1 MAENNNRNQT
11 SGQGSEQD
19 ARHDNSS
26 IGNQQGTTQT
36 GAQNNGG
43 QNITDHNDQYTE
55 DLRESGDRNSSN
67 RKEES

>member
-1 MAENNNRNQT
+1 MAQDNNNNKT
-11 SGQGSEQD
+11 NGEGSEQT
-19 ARHDNSS
+19 ARQDRSS
-26 IGNQQGTTQT
+26 IGNMQGTTQT

-43 QNITDHNDQYTE
+43 QNITDHDDQFTE